1 MCGGIMKYIIIT
13 LLFFV
18 GCAERPAVKYRAK
31 LVMPNGEVYKT
42 VEFSTEKP
50 VYFFST
56 QNGQRLGQWN
66 NTYVDAPI
74 GWLIECEQTE

>member
-1 MCGGIMKYIIIT
+1 MNKYIF
-13 LLFFV
+13 LLLLCI
-18 GCAERPAVKYRAK
+18 GCAESPTVKYRAK

-66 NTYVDAPI
+66 KTYIGAPI
-74 GWLIECEQTE
+74 GWLIEYERTE